1 MPLRFGASAD
11 AVIAVNDRGTIVY
24 WNDAASKL
32 LGRDAAKALGQSC
45 HEVMRGM
52 TPGGSH
58 LCSPNCP
65 VQTSCRKLRAP
76 RRFEMVVR
84 HPAGNE
90 LWLEATTCVV
100 IDDDDRPV
108 AIHILTESV
117 SARRLTELAESAARR
132 VSSELSEP
140 ADSRIATRR
149 ELEVLALL
157 ADGMSTAQIASQLQL
172 SPATVRNHV
181 QNLLLK
187 LGAHS
192 RAEAVVMGLKNGL
205 VHLH

>member
-1 MPLRFGASAD
+1 
-11 AVIAVNDRGTIVY
+11 VIAVNDRGAIVY
-24 WNDAASKL
+24 WNDAASRL
-32 LGRDAAKALGQSC
+32 LGRDSAQTLGQPC
-45 HEVMRGM
+45 HEVMQGI
-52 TPGGSH
+52 TPGGRH

-65 VQTSCRKLRAP
+65 VQTSCRELRAP

-84 HPAGNE
+84 HPTGNE

-108 AIHILTESV
+108 AVHILTESV
-117 SARRLTELAESAARR
+117 SAQRLTDLAESVARR
-132 VSSELSEP
+132 VTGEP
-140 ADSRIATRR
+140 PGSAETRITTRR
-149 ELEVLALL
+149 ELDVLALL
-157 ADGMSTAQIASQLQL
+157 ADGKSTAQIASQLRL
-172 SPATVRNHV
+172 SPATVRTHV

-192 RAEAVVMGLKNGL
+192 RAEAVVMALKNGL